1 MTKLT
6 KQTKFTNQLT
16 SKLSKVIAEH
26 KPEVAIYHLLF
37 SDDVFSRM
45 WLMDVC
51 GMLYLSGYSIDE
63 LSILII
69 SPEGNEV
76 WIMND
81 DDDDDDK
88 AVFWAAL
95 K

>member
-26 KPEVAIYHLLF
+26 NPEVAIYHLLF

-51 GMLYLSGYSIDE
+51 GML
-63 LSILII
+63 
-69 SPEGNEV
+69 
-76 WIMND
+76 
-81 DDDDDDK
+81 
-88 AVFWAAL
+88 
-95 K
+95 

>member
-26 KPEVAIYHLLF
+26 NPEVAIYHLLF

-63 LSILII
+63 LSIII

-81 DDDDDDK
+81 DDDK

>member
-26 KPEVAIYHLLF
+26 NPEVAIYHLLF

-63 LSILII
+63 LSIII
-69 SPEGNEV
+69 SHEGNEV

-81 DDDDDDK
+81 DDK

-95 K
+95 

>member
-26 KPEVAIYHLLF
+26 NPEVAIYHLLF
-37 SDDVFSRM
+37 SDGVFSRM

-63 LSILII
+63 LSIII

-81 DDDDDDK
+81 DDK